1 MASVGTG
8 SPETTANTEEAPVSS
23 QRVRRPAWRSA
34 VGTVSIAVVLT
45 ACTATHEGQ
54 GHRVGPSSAASPS
67 TTPSSS
73 ETARP
78 SCPAGYLPPRADRP
92 RVVLTFAVAPDLAT
106 VRGTERITF
115 TPDRPITE
123 LVFRLTA
130 NTAPTSA
137 RGTKIVVTSAHADH
151 AAGEATYSADGAD
164 SSTQGGLLHIPFQGS
179 LAAGT
184 QVTADLAFTLT
195 LGSGS
200 FDRIGRVDRSGGR
213 FAWFASAHPL
223 LAWENGY
230 GWHTEPMLQF
240 AAESA
245 TSEAM
250 RTDLTVTAPAADA
263 VLASG
268 NPTTGDRDGD
278 MRVWHATLDAA
289 RDVSVAVGP
298 FQVSDTKVG
307 AVALRVGAPDTA
319 IRDTLVPEFR
329 RAISELS
336 RRFGPFPFPSLSVA
350 RVPEEGGGI
359 EYPGAIQMLTSA
371 NLVAVHETAHQWFYA
386 MVGDSQAEHAWLDE
400 AFATYAEQ
408 LVDGTRPARGDLA
421 LPGPV
426 DRPTADYGADAQDY
440 YRITYGKGAAA
451 LRAARDAAGPAA
463 FDAAVRCYVNANAWR
478 IAEPSDLA
486 NALRDL
492 PAALRV
498 LRTAGALR

>member
-1 MASVGTG
+1 MRG
-8 SPETTANTEEAPVSS
+8 S
-23 QRVRRPAWRSA
+23 AWHRA
-34 VGTVSIAVVLT
+34 VGTLSLAVLLT
-45 ACTATHEGQ
+45 ACTAAHEGQ
-54 GHRVGPSSAASPS
+54 GHRAGPGSATSPSS
-67 TTPSSS
+67 PSSDP
-73 ETARP
+73 ARP
-78 SCPAGYLPPRADRP
+78 SCPASYVSPRADRP
-92 RVVLTFAVAPDLAT
+92 RVALTFAVAPDLAT

-115 TPDRPITE
+115 TPDRSITE

-130 NTAPTSA
+130 NTAPTA
-137 RGTKIVVTSAHADH
+137 ATGTKIVVTSAQADH
-151 AAGEATYSADGAD
+151 DAGDATFSTDGAD
-164 SSTQGGLLHIPFQGS
+164 PSTQGGLLHIPFRRQ
-179 LAAGT
+179 LPAGT
-184 QVTADLAFTLT
+184 QVTADLAFTVT
-195 LGSGS
+195 LGDGS
-200 FDRIGRVDRSGGR
+200 FDRIGRVDRSAGP

-223 LAWENGY
+223 LAWEYGY

-250 RTDLTVTAPAADA
+250 RTDLTVRAPAADT

-268 NPTTGDRDGD
+268 NPTTGERDGD
-278 MRVWHATLDAA
+278 MRIWHTTLDAA

-307 AVALRVGAPDTA
+307 SVALRIGAPSTE
-319 IRDTLVPEFR
+319 IRDMLVPEFR
-329 RAISELS
+329 RAIIELS

-359 EYPGAIQMLTSA
+359 EYPGAIQMLTSSD
-371 NLVAVHETAHQWFYA
+371 LVAVHETAHQWFYA

-408 LVDGTRPARGDLA
+408 LVDNTPPAPGDLR
-421 LPGPV
+421 LRGPV
-426 DRPTADYGADAQDY
+426 DRPTADYGADEKDY
-440 YRITYGKGAAA
+440 YRLTYGKGAAA
-451 LRAARDAAGPAA
+451 LRAARDAAGPTA
-463 FDAAVRCYVNANAWR
+463 FDAAIRCYVNANAWR

-492 PAALRV
+492 PAALSV